1 MYNVQAMKHMK
12 VAEARARF
20 GEILDQAEQGSPV
33 IIERKGVLFRLSA
46 EAARKSAPKGDL
58 FEFVDEAV
66 MSGAWTWK
74 PGKKGLTFV
83 ARRKAR

>member
-1 MYNVQAMKHMK
+1 MKHMK

-46 EAARKSAPKGDL
+46 EAAQKSAPRGDL
-58 FEFVDEAV
+58 FEYVDEAV